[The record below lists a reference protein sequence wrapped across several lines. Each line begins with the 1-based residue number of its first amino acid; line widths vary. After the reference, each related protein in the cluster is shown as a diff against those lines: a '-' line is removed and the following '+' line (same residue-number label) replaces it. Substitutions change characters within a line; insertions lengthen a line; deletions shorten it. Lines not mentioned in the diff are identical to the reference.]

1 MIDKFT
7 FGKITINNKDYDD
20 IKIIGENIIPWQ
32 YIEHHTVTEQDIIE
46 ITEDK
51 PEYAIIGIG
60 TSGLVHVKEE
70 SISLLK
76 EKHIKTEILLT
87 KKACNRYNE
96 LKKDGKKVDAII
108 HSTC

>member
-1 MIDKFT
+1 MIDNFT
-7 FGKITINNKDYDD
+7 FGKITINKKNYGD
-20 IKIIGENIIPWQ
+20 IKIIGGNIIPWR
-32 YIEHHTVTEQDIIE
+32 YTEHHTVTEQDIIE
-46 ITEDK
+46 IAEDK
-51 PEYAIIGIG
+51 PEYALIGIG
-60 TSGLVHVKEE
+60 TFGLVHVKDE

-87 KKACNRYNE
+87 KKACNRYNK